1 VVFNG
6 CKDDV
11 GKLSIPR
18 DNGMMKIF
26 SVLRYAAFALLAIVL
41 VVAAGIA
48 ASWAPDIPV
57 ESLKAR
63 WAPAPSQFIAVDGM
77 QVHLRDEGPRGDPSP
92 IVLLHGTSASLH
104 TWEGWAQALRGQRRV
119 IRFDLPGYGL
129 TGPHPRG
136 AYGVEQ
142 DYPQFVLAVLDQLK
156 VQRCV
161 LAGNSLGGQI
171 AWQTALFAPQRVDK
185 LILVDAGGFPL
196 ESTSVPLGFRIA
208 RIPALAPLMRNVLP
222 RSVVESSLRN
232 VYGQPERVSSELIDQ
247 YYDLARR
254 EGNRAALSARMQR
267 GYLSDASRLAEIKIP
282 TLILWGGQDRLIPP
296 SHGERFE
303 RAIAGSKRV
312 VFAQLGHVPH
322 EEDAAQT
329 VAAVQQFL
337 QYMRVS

>member
-1 VVFNG
+1 MKTSHIFRYLAIALLVV
-6 CKDDV
+6 V
-11 GKLSIPR
+11 
-18 DNGMMKIF
+18 
-26 SVLRYAAFALLAIVL
+26 ALLA
-41 VVAAGIA
+41 AGVA
-48 ASWAPDIPV
+48 ASWAPDVPV

-63 WAPAPSQFIAVDGM
+63 WADAPSQFVAVDGM
-77 QVHLRDEGPRGDPSP
+77 QVHLRDEGPRDDPNP

-129 TGPHPRG
+129 TGPHPRK
-136 AYGVEQ
+136 AYGIDQ
-142 DYPQFVLAVLDQLK
+142 DYPQFVLAVLGQLK
-156 VQRCV
+156 VQRFV

-171 AWQTALFAPQRVDK
+171 AWHTALVAPQRVGK
-185 LILVDAGGFPL
+185 LILVDSGGFPK
-196 ESTSVPLGFRIA
+196 ESTSVPLAFQIA
-208 RIPALAPLMRNVLP
+208 RIAALAPLMRNVLP
-222 RSVVESSLRN
+222 RSLIESSLRN
-232 VYGQPERVSSELIDQ
+232 VYGQPEKVTPELV
-247 YYDLARR
+247 DLFYGMARR
-254 EGNRAALSARMQR
+254 EGNREALNARMQR
-267 GYLSDASRLAEIKIP
+267 GYLSDTSRLADIKTP

-337 QYMRVS
+337 K

>member
-1 VVFNG
+1 
-6 CKDDV
+6 
-11 GKLSIPR
+11 
-18 DNGMMKIF
+18 MKTSPI
-26 SVLRYAAFALLAIVL
+26 LRYLAIALLVVVALLA
-41 VVAAGIA
+41 AGVA
-48 ASWAPDIPV
+48 ASWAPDVPV
-57 ESLKAR
+57 DSLKAR
-63 WAPAPSQFIAVDGM
+63 WAGAPSQFIAVDGM
-77 QVHLRDEGPRGDPSP
+77 QVHLRDEGPRDDPSP
-92 IVLLHGTSASLH
+92 MVLLHGTSASLH

-119 IRFDLPGYGL
+119 IRFDMPGYGL

-136 AYGVEQ
+136 AYGIEQ

-156 VQRCV
+156 VQRFV

-171 AWQTALFAPQRVDK
+171 AWHTALVAPQRVDK
-185 LILVDAGGFPL
+185 LILVDSGGFPN
-196 ESTSVPLGFRIA
+196 ESASVPLGFRIA

-222 RSVVESSLRN
+222 RSLIESSLRN
-232 VYGQPERVSSELIDQ
+232 VYGQPDKVTPELVDLF
-247 YYDLARR
+247 YDMARR
-254 EGNRAALSARMQR
+254 EGNRAALNARMQR
-267 GYLSDASRLAEIKIP
+267 GYQSDTSRLADIKIP

-337 QYMRVS
+337 K